1 MPVVLPNKTNQEH
14 QSKSNGKN
22 KPLLRPQDS
31 QSSRSLGRCKDA
43 QGCQKWVILPL
54 VVQYL
59 TASTGKFGL
68 GEPKK
73 PHALYWCILS
83 YAWVCSVLK
92 TPNTFAKVGYIACLD
107 SCFFRRLAAPKSR
120 VLHSHQPFPTVK
132 HHLKLPKGTANSIS
146 RNTFLNPLNPIIF
159 SYPPVIKLMAMENPR
174 SSEVLTGKSSK
185 NAGLTIEA
193 IAMFDYWR
201 GHKKKNIPAASDIST
216 RSYRCPWIQLSA
228 SCHARGRIWCSADG
242 GRFCR
247 TLAWEKTDGPAMGG
261 IPDPA
266 PHPASSNGSMPG
278 RSVKVTYGDKAVR
291 LRGLPG
297 DVGWEA
303 DHRHCQSIS
312 GASQN
317 WFLHVVTLWL
327 LI

>member
-1 MPVVLPNKTNQEH
+1 MPVVLPNKTNQGH

-73 PHALYWCILS
+73 PRALYWCIPS

-146 RNTFLNPLNPIIF
+146 RNTCLNPLNPIIF

-201 GHKKKNIPAASDIST
+201 GHKKKHPSCIRHQHQIVSLSMDPSLSILPRQRPNLVQRRRWQVLPDVGLGKNRWPRHGWDPRPGTAS
-216 RSYRCPWIQLSA
+216 RLKQRQ
-228 SCHARGRIWCSADG
+228 HAR
-242 GRFCR
+242 
-247 TLAWEKTDGPAMGG
+247 
-261 IPDPA
+261 
-266 PHPASSNGSMPG
+266 
-278 RSVKVTYGDKAVR
+278 
-291 LRGLPG
+291 
-297 DVGWEA
+297 
-303 DHRHCQSIS
+303 
-312 GASQN
+312 
-317 WFLHVVTLWL
+317 
-327 LI
+327 